1 MRSIP
6 YILLTIAATLGA
18 TAPALAGDSMP
29 MQTRPHIMKCQ
40 ASVSVWV
47 EVDGASL
54 PGREQ
59 ARTEA
64 KKTVTLHLSGSTPA
78 RGESVI
84 CQYASRGHDVTT
96 SYSER
101 CVDPRKLRGYRHA
114 YSCR

>member
-1 MRSIP
+1 MRPIP
-6 YILLTIAATLGA
+6 YIVLTIAAMLGA
-18 TAPALAGDSMP
+18 AMPVMAGESIP

-40 ASVSVWV
+40 ASVRVWV

-54 PGREQ
+54 PGREH
-59 ARTEA
+59 AFTEA
-64 KKTVTLHLSGSTPA
+64 RKTVSLRLSGSTPA

-84 CQYASRGHDVTT
+84 CQYASRGHDITT